1 MMLAPLLAYVPPALL
16 LGLLLSVTYAGLLHL
31 WKGSSLR
38 DLLLYLVA
46 SAGGFAVGQLLG
58 LLLQMPLP
66 HIGQVHVV
74 EASIFAWLALVG
86 VRELTVAR
94 RTSP

>member
-1 MMLAPLLAYVPPALL
+1 MLTVILTYVPPALL
-16 LGLLLSVTYAGLLHL
+16 LGILLTVAYAGLLHL
-31 WKGSSLR
+31 WKGRSLR

-58 LLLQMPLP
+58 LLLQIPLP
-66 HIGQVHVV
+66 RIGQVHVI
-74 EASIFAWLALVG
+74 EASVFAWVALVG

-94 RTSP
+94 RVQP

>member
-1 MMLAPLLAYVPPALL
+1 MLAYVPPALL
-16 LGLLLSVTYAGLLHL
+16 LSLLLSVAYAGFLHL
-31 WKGSSLR
+31 WKGRSLR
-38 DLLLYLVA
+38 DLLLYLIA

-66 HIGQVHVV
+66 RIGQVYVV
-74 EASIFAWLALVG
+74 EASVFAWLALVG

-94 RTSP
+94 RGQP

>member
-1 MMLAPLLAYVPPALL
+1 MLAYVPPALL
-16 LGLLLSVTYAGLLHL
+16 LSLLLSVAYAAILHL
-31 WKGSSLR
+31 WKGRSFQ

-58 LLLQMPLP
+58 LLLQIPLP
-66 HIGQVHVV
+66 RIGQVHVI
-74 EASIFAWLALVG
+74 EATIFAWLALIG

-94 RTSP
+94 RANP